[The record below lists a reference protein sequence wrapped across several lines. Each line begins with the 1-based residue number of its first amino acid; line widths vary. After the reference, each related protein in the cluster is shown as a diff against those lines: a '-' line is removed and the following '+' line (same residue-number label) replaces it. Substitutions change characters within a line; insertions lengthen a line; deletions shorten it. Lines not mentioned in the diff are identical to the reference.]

1 MVTREELFQETEE
14 RIEEITEVL
23 RTCFHDLGEAVY
35 KDQSVLPVKMGVS
48 LLEEVEKAE
57 NEMKE
62 ALSCREED
70 NEFVAQFDEI
80 KERKTEV
87 DDEMENLRVEERDVR
102 LCLGALIYEQ
112 CSLGLLDR
120 SRFSSVYADSD
131 EEKKLSEKAE
141 GKSLFSRLSSRS
153 ALSRMKRSDNSR
165 YLDYSSLIDDEEN
178 AVSLSGGNAETLVKK
193 LESVKER
200 RAVLFQEKEDKEYY
214 LSQNISRRK
223 ALEKGGLD
231 SDQERVE
238 DSKAA
243 YRESLINYGN
253 YLYDRGGSWVGEKTP
268 TEILDILQKIIE
280 VQNGYRELNE
290 RKSKLQ
296 KEAKADDYKAL
307 IEEEKEKIK
316 ILLGERDKIDMQIED
331 IQKEINRLESL
342 VDRLGK

>member
-1 MVTREELFQETEE
+1 M
-14 RIEEITEVL
+14 
-23 RTCFHDLGEAVY
+23 
-35 KDQSVLPVKMGVS
+35 
-48 LLEEVEKAE
+48 
-57 NEMKE
+57 
-62 ALSCREED
+62 
-70 NEFVAQFDEI
+70 
-80 KERKTEV
+80 
-87 DDEMENLRVEERDVR
+87 
-102 LCLGALIYEQ
+102 
-112 CSLGLLDR
+112 DR

-178 AVSLSGGNAETLVKK
+178 AVSLSGGNAEALVKK

-253 YLYDRGGSWVGEKTP
+253 YLYDRGGSWVGENTP

-342 VDRLGK
+342 VDRLVK